1 MNENVNSSVV
11 DETPDA
17 AAELETVQAA
27 DPEADA
33 APEQE
38 IPPVTREYIGYEHYS
53 VVDSENRYV
62 TFVLCKFYDVGD
74 EVEIEPCEYK
84 LQDGLRIVK
93 KRNPAIRLHAG
104 QAGFVDPVW
113 NDDTDDWVEGLDAE
127 QLAAW
132 EAENPDPVPLEKK
145 RAAKHEEISAASEA
159 AIKAGMDVETTQGTE
174 HFSLEETDQIN
185 LKTATDDVKAGA
197 AFYPYHADGELCRI
211 FTAAEINAIGEAS
224 KAHKLYHTTYCN
236 HLFDW
241 IRRADAAELA
251 GITYGA
257 ELPEDLAAHMQEIL
271 TQVGAVQGAEA

>member
-1 MNENVNSSVV
+1 MNYKHSCVV
-11 DETPDA
+11 DANGVYQTFVLVLLGQDGDGA
-17 AAELETVQAA
+17 QTETVQGYTLA
-27 DPEADA
+27 EG
-33 APEQE
+33 EQL
-38 IPPVTREYIGYEHYS
+38 IDTA
-53 VVDSENRYV
+53 
-62 TFVLCKFYDVGD
+62 L
-74 EVEIEPCEYK
+74 
-84 LQDGLRIVK
+84 
-93 KRNPAIRLHAG
+93 PAMRQHAG
-104 QAGFVDPVW
+104 TSGFITPKWDE
-113 NDDTDDWVEGLDAE
+113 DTEAWIEAATAE
-127 QLAAW
+127 QIAAW
-132 EAENPDPVPLEKK
+132 EAEHPDPVPLEDR
-145 RAAKHEEISAASEA
+145 RAAKHAEISAASEA